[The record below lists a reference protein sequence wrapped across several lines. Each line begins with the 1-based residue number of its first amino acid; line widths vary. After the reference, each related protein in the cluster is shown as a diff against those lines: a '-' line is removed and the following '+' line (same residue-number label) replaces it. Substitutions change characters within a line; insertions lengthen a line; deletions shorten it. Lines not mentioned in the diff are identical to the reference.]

1 MAANMQHMA
10 GAGHMMSQQQQ
21 QMHMQQARANAN
33 QYGQTILARLTNS
46 RVPPQDWHATVPMND
61 RVGRTLELLVAYM
74 AAHQLTPSQPTLSN
88 NSFQQTN
95 SLTSFSN
102 VTLGSNL
109 EPTRALDMSINF
121 ELSAFEKCTSK
132 ELYFSYLKN
141 KIADFFKRR
150 QANGGNLQNG
160 LNASA
165 QAQASL
171 GMQQQMGRGFGP
183 QQGFGGMNQP
193 MQGQQMPNQQQMLQI
208 QQQQQQRQQQM
219 AASMAM
225 ANQAGR
231 GTAGPNPQLA
241 MGPSAPAQ
249 RSQGIANEINRLL
262 PADRERVNEI
272 ALVMFGQAPEHVKQQ
287 FRTQIRS
294 KMTPAQNAEYV
305 ASGRDPCMIIFQQHA
320 FQYLVKQ
327 AAANRAKAA
336 GNMNPQQAAMMQQQN
351 SQQRANNM
359 MPNGAPA
366 AHDFS
371 QFGPSMESIKDQQ
384 MSGLIAQQA
393 GQMVVPASGA
403 ARNPT
408 PQPGNQGMINQG
420 QNQTPRQGQQ
430 PGQQQ
435 QQQQQQIK
443 LNQASQQAQAQAA
456 QMKQMHSQQGG
467 PMDPNQSPAM
477 NPTANRG
484 PNGVNPMGTPGIQ
497 HSNMPFGNQLPLAQR
512 FHANP
517 QLQATVL
524 SMAASMNPDQQHHLS
539 QLNDEKVMDLVR
551 RWLAQNR
558 QRATAA
564 QINATQLQQQ
574 NQVNQNP
581 AGAVLQ
587 GAMQPQQQPNA
598 TGPNG
603 GSSQGQGVMNLVTPQ
618 MQHVMD
624 SLDLPPPVRQT
635 IPNLPTEA
643 KKWRDLKMW
652 MSQGNQIPQHAK
664 GTLAALQKSQFQS
677 WWTQRNQLIQ
687 AQQQRQLQQQ
697 QQGQQQQQQQQLG
710 QPQSLQQG
718 QQLPHMAQQPP
729 QGQQPH
735 GQQQQQQQARMLAG
749 GMNPASMPPN
759 IASIPVPAHVMQITP
774 QDIVQVRNQRP
785 DLVSATDE
793 QVRVIAMGLKRN
805 NWQMQV
811 ANRMRA
817 QASQSL
823 GPLNPMGGPA
833 AAQMGQQH
841 NQTPQQHET
850 NRQQPQPPQPP
861 QQQGGTMPGA
871 SVPAQAAVAVKQQST
886 PQQPAKNLKR
896 PSADD
901 AAGADNVA
909 DAGSAGG
916 ARPNNSTGPKKL
928 PPQLSAQQ
936 IASMTPEQRAKYEAF
951 LRQQVA
957 NREGG
962 AAALMQPTAESIS
975 RLKTI
980 GQEAARQLMQEPM
993 PDIPMSPQELEET
1006 GAKLK
1011 RIVIDMGKVGRGLTR
1026 WFALTGDEP
1035 RASMFFKFRQ
1045 RLIKQFVDGDNM
1057 KILRDS
1063 FSMRSSD
1070 LEQARAMLESMVRD
1084 IQVASKG
1091 GFMRAQNN
1099 QAQGGQAAQQAS
1111 QGNAEQTSSAA
1122 AAVVAPLNASN
1133 LEKNSQALNRQKSKS
1148 ANQPPPAPTVAQA
1161 PGFPTNASSP
1171 HGNPSY
1177 MSKAKDMNLQIPPR
1191 KKQKVAQQPGQGVNT
1206 PSPRVSKTASPEV
1219 KRAPEPV
1226 PRPVFLCK
1234 EADCDLPSVGFP
1246 TEQALKQ
1253 HVEEDHVK
1261 PRQDPVKFVQENLAL
1276 ALGLEMDGTVKKGAG
1291 EAAQPMTQS
1300 GSKQGQD
1307 LAMKRSG
1314 SALSRVQPVGG
1325 RGENGTPKTTAAE
1338 ATTPGPVDPWATA
1351 TIDPQALLSNLGFEN
1366 GLPTVMNEFLLYR
1379 SLTPNDTP
1387 ESSKDSG
1394 ASEPNSD
1401 ISEGA
1406 ALEID
1411 MNWQNIDTDVLLNMN
1426 NTSLDASGSTLDPS
1440 LLLDPLAGPPPDW
1453 DDMTVDFNKPFQFD
1467 TSHYS
1472 FDTSS

>member
-61 RVGRTLELLVAYM
+61 RVGRTLEL
-74 AAHQLTPSQPTLSN
+74 
-88 NSFQQTN
+88 
-95 SLTSFSN
+95 FSN

-141 KIADFFKRR
+141 KIAEFFKRR

-435 QQQQQQIK
+435 QQQQQQQIK

-497 HSNMPFGNQLPLAQR
+497 HGNMPFGNQLPLAQR

-624 SLDLPPPVRQT
+624 SLDLPPP
-635 IPNLPTEA
+635 
-643 KKWRDLKMW
+643 
-652 MSQGNQIPQHAK
+652 
-664 GTLAALQKSQFQS
+664 
-677 WWTQRNQLIQ
+677 
-687 AQQQRQLQQQ
+687 
-697 QQGQQQQQQQQLG
+697 
-710 QPQSLQQG
+710 
-718 QQLPHMAQQPP
+718 
-729 QGQQPH
+729 
-735 GQQQQQQQARMLAG
+735 
-749 GMNPASMPPN
+749 
-759 IASIPVPAHVMQITP
+759 
-774 QDIVQVRNQRP
+774 DIVQVRNQRP

-817 QASQSL
+817 QASHSL

-841 NQTPQQHET
+841 NQTPQQHEA
-850 NRQQPQPPQPP
+850 NRQQPRPPQPP

-936 IASMTPEQRAKYEAF
+936 IASMTPEQRAKYEVF

-993 PDIPMSPQELEET
+993 ADIPMSPQELEET

-1307 LAMKRSG
+1307 VAMKRSG